1 MGGVSYYN
9 FFSVPSDEGDSC
21 PWAGSLRHVSGP
33 IGHSLAFKPQ
43 PHPQFKRYP
52 DEDAPNPFQSVR
64 GSNTRA
70 AVPIT
75 PSALI
80 NGCTVDYNSLMK
92 KEEEEQLN
100 RIRSNI
106 KGGRQTM
113 SNALLKVLM
122 P

>member
-1 MGGVSYYN
+1 MVTMKIS
-9 FFSVPSDEGDSC
+9 FFLLPSDENDSC
-21 PWAGSLRHVSGP
+21 PWQGSLRHVSGP
-33 IGHSLAFKPQ
+33 IGHSLAFTPQ

-52 DEDAPNPFQSVR
+52 DEDAPNPFASMR

-70 AVPIT
+70 AIPIT

-80 NGCTVDYNSLMK
+80 NGCTVDYNSWK
-92 KEEEEQLN
+92 KEEEEEQLT

-106 KGGRQTM
+106 KEKRTM

>member
-1 MGGVSYYN
+1 MSI
-9 FFSVPSDEGDSC
+9 PDEGDSSC

-43 PHPQFKRYP
+43 PPPQFKRYP

-70 AVPIT
+70 ANPIT
-75 PSALI
+75 TAALI
-80 NGCTVDYNSLMK
+80 NGCTVDYNALMK
-92 KEEEEQLN
+92 KEEEEQLT
-100 RIRSNI
+100 RIRKNI
-106 KGGRQTM
+106 REKRTV
-113 SNALLKVLM
+113 SSALLKVLM